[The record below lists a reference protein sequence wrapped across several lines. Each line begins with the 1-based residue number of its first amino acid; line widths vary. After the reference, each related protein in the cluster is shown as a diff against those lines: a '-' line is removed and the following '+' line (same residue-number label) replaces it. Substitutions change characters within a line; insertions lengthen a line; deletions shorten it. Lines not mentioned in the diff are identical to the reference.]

1 MNTNN
6 IIPTKHFQVR
16 CLLQFAADLGYSPRN
31 SEAPGEGFVNT
42 NKDRYAAHCISFK
55 DMCLLYNGKVVRFSK
70 NTFCAL
76 GIHKD
81 LGLSTPQLMYAVGNK
96 PTKQVKLQRCKSEKD
111 KIKCFDDFICLT
123 DLGKKEYGFT
133 WRIK

>member
-1 MNTNN
+1 ML
-6 IIPTKHFQVR
+6 K
-16 CLLQFAADLGYSPRN
+16 FASDLGYSSSN

-42 NKDRYAAHCISFK
+42 SKDHYVAHCISFK
-55 DMCLLYNGKVVRFSK
+55 DMCLLYNGRIVRFSK

-81 LGLSTPQLMYAVGNK
+81 LGLSSAHLHLAWRNQPI
-96 PTKQVKLQRCKSEKD
+96 KQVKLQRCKSEKD

-123 DLGKKEYGFT
+123 DLGKKEYSFP
-133 WRIK
+133 WCEE